1 MGSQGAKI
9 TYFDG
14 SQYFGET
21 KNDKENGEGKI
32 VSPRGF
38 TLEGKFEDGECTSGK
53 ITYKDKSCYEGE
65 MKNNMYHGEGV
76 Y

>member
-38 TLEGKFEDGECTSGK
+38 TLEGKFEDG
-53 ITYKDKSCYEGE
+53 
-65 MKNNMYHGEGV
+65 
-76 Y
+76 